1 MAREAQAA
9 IRLIVNADDFG
20 ASPAINRGVERACRD
35 GVVTS
40 ASLSACG
47 AASGDALSLVDE
59 LPQLGV
65 GVHLTLAGG
74 RAVADPGAAPTLVA
88 EDGALPRGPY
98 AFAVSYLSGKISA
111 ADVTTE
117 LRAQLARA
125 RDAGV
130 RATHV
135 DSHFHLH
142 NFPGVA
148 PVVVALVREFG
159 IPAARLSRCRLR
171 PARRGWLGRQLA
183 LRLCAEAFGRL
194 GREAGLKMP
203 DGLEGQ
209 PWAGALTAERLV
221 AAVETLGPGTWELV
235 CHPATANAADDDARA
250 YDRAGELAALTS
262 PAVRAALED
271 RRIRLI
277 NYAAL

>member
-1 MAREAQAA
+1 MARGVSAA

-20 ASPAINRGVERACRD
+20 ASRAVNRGVERACAE
-35 GVVTS
+35 GVATS
-40 ASLSACG
+40 ASLQAGG
-47 AASGDALSLVDE
+47 AAFEDALVLVDR

-74 RAVADPGAAPTLVA
+74 RAVAAPGAAPTLVA
-88 EDGALPRGPY
+88 EDGSLPRSAY
-98 AFAVSYLSGKISA
+98 AFALSYLSGKISA
-111 ADVTTE
+111 ADVATE
-117 LRAQLARA
+117 LRAQLARC
-125 RDAGV
+125 RDAGI

-148 PVVVALVREFG
+148 PVVVALAREFG
-159 IPAARLSRCRLR
+159 VPAVRLSRCRLR
-171 PARRGWLGRQLA
+171 PAGRGWLSRQLA

-194 GREAGLKMP
+194 ARRAGLKMP

-209 PWAGALTAERLV
+209 PWAVTAERII
-221 AAVETLGPGTWELV
+221 AMAERLGSGTWELV
-235 CHPATANAADDDARA
+235 CHPATGNEAGEAAGR
-250 YDRAGELAALTS
+250 YDRAGELDALTS
-262 PAVRAALED
+262 PAVREALEE
-271 RRIRLI
+271 RGIRLV

>member
-1 MAREAQAA
+1 MARGASAA
-9 IRLIVNADDFG
+9 TRLIVNADDFG
-20 ASPAINRGVERACRD
+20 SSLAVNRGVERACAD

-40 ASLSACG
+40 ASLQVGG
-47 AASGDALSLVDE
+47 AAFEDALALVDE

-74 RAVADPGAAPTLVA
+74 RAVARPDAAPTLVA
-88 EDGALPRGPY
+88 EDGSLPRTAY
-98 AFAVSYLSGKISA
+98 AFAFANLSGKISA
-111 ADVTTE
+111 ADVATE

-125 RDAGV
+125 RDAGI
-130 RATHV
+130 RFTHV

-148 PVVVALVREFG
+148 PVVVALAGEFG
-159 IPAARLSRCRLR
+159 VPAVRLSRCRLR
-171 PARRGWLGRQLA
+171 PVGRGWLSRQLA

-194 GREAGLKMP
+194 ARRAGLKMP

-209 PWAGALTAERLV
+209 PWAGALTAERII
-221 AAVETLGPGTWELV
+221 AVGEKLGPGTWELV
-235 CHPATANAADDDARA
+235 CHPAAGDEAGEAAGR
-250 YDRAGELAALTS
+250 YDRAGELDALTS
-262 PAVRAALED
+262 AAVRETFEE
-271 RRIRLI
+271 RGIRLV

>member
-1 MAREAQAA
+1 MEREAAAA

-20 ASPAINRGVERACRD
+20 SSVRINRGVERACTG

-40 ASLSACG
+40 ASLEVGGEAFD
-47 AASGDALSLVDE
+47 DALARLDD

-65 GVHLTLAGG
+65 GVHLKLAGG
-74 RAVADPGAAPTLVA
+74 RAVVDPGAAPTLVA
-88 EDGALPRGPY
+88 EDGSLPRTAH
-98 AFAVSYLSGKISA
+98 AFALSYLSGTISS
-111 ADVTTE
+111 ADVATE

-135 DSHFHLH
+135 DSHFHLQ

-148 PVVVALVREFG
+148 PVVVALAREFG

-171 PARRGWLGRQLA
+171 PAGRGWLGRQLA
-183 LRLCAEAFGRL
+183 LRFCAEAFGRL
-194 GREAGLKMP
+194 GRRAGLKIP

-209 PWAGALTAERLV
+209 PWAGRLTAERII
-221 AAVETLGPGTWELV
+221 AAVGTLGPGTWELV
-235 CHPATANAADDDARA
+235 CHPATEYGPGDEAAA

-262 PAVRAALED
+262 PEVCAELEERGVRLV
-271 RRIRLI
+271 

>member
-1 MAREAQAA
+1 MGREASAA

-20 ASPAINRGVERACRD
+20 SAAPVNRGVERGCRD

-40 ASLSACG
+40 ASLEVG
-47 AASGDALSLVDE
+47 GGASGDALALLDG

-65 GVHLTLAGG
+65 GVHLMLAGG
-74 RAVADPGAAPTLVA
+74 RAVAEAGTAPTLVA
-88 EDGALPRGPY
+88 EDGSLPPSAY
-98 AFAVSYLSGKISA
+98 AFAFSYLSGKISA

-117 LRAQLARA
+117 LRAQLGRA

-148 PVVVALVREFG
+148 PVVVALAREFG
-159 IPAARLSRCRLR
+159 IPAVRLSRCRLR
-171 PARRGWLGRQLA
+171 PAGRGWLGRQLA

-194 GREAGLKMP
+194 GRRAGLKMP

-209 PWAGALTAERLV
+209 PWAGALTAERMI
-221 AAVETLGPGTWELV
+221 AAVEKLGPGTWELV
-235 CHPATANAADDDARA
+235 CHPATENLAGDDAGS

-262 PAVRAALED
+262 PAVREALEE
-271 RRIRLI
+271 RGVRLV